1 MIRDPKPFNDFHGPE
16 TVLSRVSARIRGAM
30 ADRYYFVRFRWWTR
44 LDIER
49 AEEEMRN
56 SFEVRRLF
64 VPRSDKELAIGTE
77 DREEL
82 SVRAD
87 TLSVRLAPMRAVL
100 FQREAAPFT
109 VADLRLRE
117 RVLELYR
124 WNRSTPLSLGLQ
136 EEPGFEV
143 ADGAKAIDAY

>member
-1 MIRDPKPFNDFHGPE
+1 
-16 TVLSRVSARIRGAM
+16 M

-44 LDIER
+44 LDMER
-49 AEEEMRN
+49 TEEEM
-56 SFEVRRLF
+56 SAPFEVRRLF
-64 VPRSDKELAIGTE
+64 VPSSERELALCTE

-100 FQREAAPFT
+100 FQRDAAPFSA
-109 VADLRLRE
+109 ADLRLRE
-117 RVLELYR
+117 RVLELYK

-136 EEPGFEV
+136 EEPRFEV
-143 ADGAKAIDAY
+143 ESGAKATDAYYNASIKRGV

>member
-1 MIRDPKPFNDFHGPE
+1 M
-16 TVLSRVSARIRGAM
+16 V
-30 ADRYYFVRFRWWTR
+30 DRYYFVRFRWWTR
-44 LDIER
+44 LDMER
-49 AEEEMRN
+49 TEEEL
-56 SFEVRRLF
+56 SGPFEIRRLF
-64 VPRSDKELAIGTE
+64 VPWSEKELALCIE

-109 VADLRLRE
+109 SADLRLRE
-117 RVLELYR
+117 WVLDRYG

-136 EEPGFEV
+136 EEPVFEV
-143 ADGAKAIDAY
+143 ADGARVMGACWEASKKGV

>member
-1 MIRDPKPFNDFHGPE
+1 M
-16 TVLSRVSARIRGAM
+16 V
-30 ADRYYFVRFRWWTR
+30 DRYYFVRFRWWTR
-44 LDIER
+44 LDMER
-49 AEEEMRN
+49 TEEELN
-56 SFEVRRLF
+56 GPFEVRRLF
-64 VPRSDKELAIGTE
+64 VPRSEKEITLCIE

-109 VADLRLRE
+109 SADLRLRE
-117 RVLELYR
+117 WVLDRYG

-136 EEPGFEV
+136 EEPVFEL
-143 ADGAKAIDAY
+143 ADGASATGTCWEASKKGV